1 MTYSAGDLKGL
12 INLIDKIKTKTFDIN
27 TQYKFLK
34 ISKVAKEEFELLGEQ
49 QSLLLQEYG
58 EKDADGK
65 YVINE
70 DGGFKIKTE
79 LIQECA
85 AKVNELNTHPVQF
98 PDIYFSLDEFD
109 NLGFTLEDLE
119 LLDPFI
125 K

>member
-65 YVINE
+65 YVINA
-70 DGGFKIKTE
+70 DGGFKIRTE
-79 LIQECA
+79 VIQECA
-85 AKVNELNTHPVQF
+85 AKVSELNTHPVQF
-98 PDIYFSLDEFD
+98 PDIYFNLDEFD
-109 NLGFTLEDLE
+109 GLGFTLEDLE
-119 LLDPFI
+119 LLEPFI

>member
-1 MTYSAGDLKGL
+1 
-12 INLIDKIKTKTFDIN
+12 
-27 TQYKFLK
+27 
-34 ISKVAKEEFELLGEQ
+34 
-49 QSLLLQEYG
+49 
-58 EKDADGK
+58 
-65 YVINE
+65 
-70 DGGFKIKTE
+70 

-98 PDIYFSLDEFD
+98 PDIYFNLDEFD